1 MSDPS
6 SEAARSALRAI
17 DTHRLE
23 AFSDGVMA
31 VIITIMAFD
40 LKTPA
45 TADLHGLAHRAPAL
59 LVYILSFTVIGIYWN
74 NHHHLLRATERISG
88 AVMWT
93 NLYLLF
99 WLSLVPFATAWV
111 GAAHGHSLPAVAY
124 GAVAL
129 GAALAYTALVR
140 AILRANP
147 EDAYIA
153 AAIGS
158 DLKGMISLLIYASG
172 IGLAFVTPYLA
183 YACYASVSLIWF
195 VPDRR
200 FTRSG

>member
-1 MSDPS
+1 MSGRSDEPR
-6 SEAARSALRAI
+6 ASALAAI

-45 TADLHGLAHRAPAL
+45 TADIHGLAHRVPAL

-93 NLYLLF
+93 NLCLLF

-111 GAAHGHSLPAVAY
+111 GSAHGRSLPAVAY

-129 GAALAYTALVR
+129 GAGLAYSALVR

-147 EDAYIA
+147 DDAYIS
-153 AAIGS
+153 AAIGT
-158 DLKGMISLLIYASG
+158 DVKGMISLAVYASG
-172 IGLAFVTPYLA
+172 IALAFVTPYLA
-183 YACYASVSLIWF
+183 YACYVSVSLLWF

-200 FTRSG
+200 LTRSG

>member
-1 MSDPS
+1 MSGPS
-6 SEAARSALRAI
+6 AEPRSGALREI
-17 DTHRLE
+17 DAHRLE

-45 TADLHGLAHRAPAL
+45 TPDLHGLSHRVAPL
-59 LVYILSFTVIGIYWN
+59 LVYVLSFTVIGIYWN
-74 NHHHLLRATERISG
+74 NHHHLLRATERING

-99 WLSLVPFATAWV
+99 WLSLVPFTTAWV
-111 GAAHGHSLPAVAY
+111 GAAHGRSLPAVAY
-124 GAVAL
+124 GVVAL

-147 EDAYIA
+147 DDKHLA
-153 AAIGS
+153 AAVGT
-158 DLKGMISLLIYASG
+158 DVKGMISLVIYLLGSASRSSAR
-172 IGLAFVTPYLA
+172 IWRTPVT
-183 YACYASVSLIWF
+183 
-195 VPDRR
+195 RR
-200 FTRSG
+200 SRSSGSSPTDD

>member
-1 MSDPS
+1 MSGPS
-6 SEAARSALRAI
+6 AEPRTGALREI
-17 DTHRLE
+17 DAHRLE

-45 TADLHGLAHRAPAL
+45 TPDLHGLSHRVAPL
-59 LVYILSFTVIGIYWN
+59 LVYVLSFTVIGIYWN
-74 NHHHLLRATERISG
+74 NHHHLLRATERING

-99 WLSLVPFATAWV
+99 WLSLVPFTTAWV
-111 GAAHGHSLPAVAY
+111 GSAHSHSLPAVAY

-147 EDAYIA
+147 DDKYIA
-153 AAIGS
+153 AAVGT
-158 DLKGMISLLIYASG
+158 DVKGMVSLVIYVAG
-172 IGLAFVTPYLA
+172 IGLAFLSPYLA
-183 YACYASVSLIWF
+183 YACYASVSLLWF

-200 FTRSG
+200 LTRSA